1 MCDGHRK
8 SLRAEGSEG
17 SHELGHGYEGL
28 VSNRAGDIAR
38 NQLSQ
43 SLCLSLSICISK
55 ASLCSVSLALKL
67 PHESQL
73 KLISPRMAVHDSVLG
88 GWWGKGGHCQ
98 GIESAFPR
106 ASKISILTVCSVDL
120 SRQSGF
126 GLTAEIAIILKGKED
141 RMLTWE

>member
-73 KLISPRMAVHDSVLG
+73 KLIKSPDGS
-88 GWWGKGGHCQ
+88 
-98 GIESAFPR
+98 P
-106 ASKISILTVCSVDL
+106 
-120 SRQSGF
+120 
-126 GLTAEIAIILKGKED
+126 
-141 RMLTWE
+141 